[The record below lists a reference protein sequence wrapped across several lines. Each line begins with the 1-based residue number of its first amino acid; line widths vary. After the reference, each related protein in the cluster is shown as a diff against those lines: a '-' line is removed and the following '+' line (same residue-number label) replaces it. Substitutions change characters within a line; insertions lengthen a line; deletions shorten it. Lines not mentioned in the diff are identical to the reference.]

1 MPIQRMAASL
11 ALAAAA
17 AVTLSVRADQPV
29 NLNVEMG
36 LWEVTAQA
44 QTGGMA
50 LPPDMQQRLQSL
62 PPEQR
67 EKIMA
72 AMQGAMADARRG
84 HVFKSCITPAK
95 LREGFGSGDESGQC
109 KVSLVRNT
117 GSDFEY
123 HKVCTSGD
131 GTSHTEKAVFHMTDR
146 HHVSGTVD
154 VVASQGGHEMT
165 IHQVIDG
172 KWLASSCGNIK
183 DTEQEK

>member
-1 MPIQRMAASL
+1 MSIQRTAAGF

-36 LWEVTAQA
+36 LWEVTAHA
-44 QTGGMA
+44 QTGGIT

-67 EKIMA
+67 QKIMA
-72 AMQGAMADARRG
+72 AMQGAMADARRE
-84 HVFKSCITPAK
+84 HVFQECMTPEK
-95 LREGFGSGDESGQC
+95 LSRGFGAADESGQC

-123 HKVCTSGD
+123 HKVCTSD
-131 GTSHTEKAVFHMTDR
+131 NGTSHTEKAVFHMTDR

-154 VVASQGGHEMT
+154 VVASQGGHAMT
-165 IHQVIDG
+165 IHQIIDG
-172 KWLASSCGNIK
+172 KWLASSCGSVK
-183 DTEQEK
+183 DVERVR

>member
-1 MPIQRMAASL
+1 MSIQRTAAGF

-36 LWEVTAQA
+36 LWEVTAHA
-44 QTGGMA
+44 QTGGVT

-67 EKIMA
+67 QKIMA
-72 AMQGAMADARRG
+72 AMQGAMADAQRG
-84 HVFKSCITPAK
+84 HVFRECMTPEK
-95 LREGFGSGDESGQC
+95 LSRGFGAEDESAQC
-109 KVSLVRNT
+109 KSSLVRNT

-123 HKVCTSGD
+123 RKVCQSQD
-131 GTSHTEKAVFHMTDR
+131 GASHTEKAVFHSSDR
-146 HHVSGTVD
+146 RHISGTVE
-154 VVASQGGHEMT
+154 VVASQGGHAMT

-172 KWLASSCGNIK
+172 KWLASSCGSVK
-183 DTEQEK
+183 DIEQVK

>member
-1 MPIQRMAASL
+1 MSIQRTAAGF

-17 AVTLSVRADQPV
+17 MTLSVRADQPV
-29 NLNVEMG
+29 NLNVDMG

-44 QTGGMA
+44 QTNGVN

-62 PPEQR
+62 PPDQR
-67 EKIMA
+67 QRIMA
-72 AMQGAMADARRG
+72 AMQGAMADAQRG
-84 HVFKSCITPAK
+84 HVFKSCITPEK
-95 LREGFGSGDESGQC
+95 LRQGFGSEGEGGQC

-123 HKVCTSGD
+123 HKVCTSDD
-131 GTSHTEKAVFHMTDR
+131 GSSHTEKAVFHMTDR
-146 HHVSGTVD
+146 HHVTGTVD
-154 VVASQGGHEMT
+154 VVASQGGHDMK

>member
-1 MPIQRMAASL
+1 MSIQRTAAGL

-44 QTGGMA
+44 HTGGVT
-50 LPPDMQQRLQSL
+50 LPPDMQQRLQNL
-62 PPEQR
+62 PPDQR
-67 EKIMA
+67 QKIMA
-72 AMQGAMADARRG
+72 AMQGAMADAQRG
-84 HVFKSCITPAK
+84 HVFKSCITPEK

-123 HKVCTSGD
+123 DKLCTLD
-131 GTSHTEKAVFHMTDR
+131 NGTSHTEKAVFHMIDR

-154 VVASQGGHEMT
+154 VVASESGHEMT
-165 IHQVIDG
+165 FHQVIDG
-172 KWLASSCGNIK
+172 KWLASSCGNVK